1 MSNQLISS
9 YDKLITSNVI
19 KLESIPLSPIN
30 IMYNPSIDN
39 IQTPLNF
46 NSNDIFLKKKRNN
59 QLSYLKDSTPL
70 FNKPNT
76 HSFNYMG
83 NGNINQYQKYDIN
96 SSLFPFP
103 DLKNHQIQIFDFQNN
118 FNSNYFD
125 FSAIDS
131 YNNIIKEESSINK
144 IVYLDQIKVKSTFLK
159 YFPLISIIKEG
170 KCIAI
175 NTIIEKKGLFE
186 IIPYNLKKSKEMY
199 FTWSFIPFNFIQS
212 IIEKF
217 NLVQLKNEN
226 INNLD
231 DLIIHLFNQLRR
243 SIQSIQVNFLHQK
256 RRELNECLLNKS
268 QDIIITINEIC
279 EDVINYLKNHFN
291 NFKRNIYDEENIY
304 KKEKREIKK
313 YKKRK
318 QIKKKVKR
326 KYKRRNK
333 IQNQTTKENIKNS
346 LTENKY
352 ITKRKKYKKKLN
364 SISKN
369 IELNEENDSN
379 SEDDEDFILS
389 KEKKKINKISNLI
402 FKCPI
407 CKKTYLNG
415 CALGGHMSRIHPH
428 QSLSYQKKIKIREE
442 REVFREAIYSAK
454 KKIVK
459 KYGMDYDKLIN
470 CKNGKIKIK
479 NLIHVYKKE
488 YNEILMNIKKE
499 KGIPVKENNKKQ

>member
-39 IQTPLNF
+39 IQTPINF
-46 NSNDIFLKKKRNN
+46 NSNDNFLKKKRNN
-59 QLSYLKDSTPL
+59 QLSFIKESTPL
-70 FNKPNT
+70 FNKKKIP
-76 HSFNYMG
+76 SFNF
-83 NGNINQYQKYDIN
+83 NGNINQKYDIN
-96 SSLFPFP
+96 SSLIPFP
-103 DLKNHQIQIFDFQNN
+103 DLINQIQIFDVQNN

-125 FSAIDS
+125 FSTIDS
-131 YNNIIKEESSINK
+131 NNNIIKEESSINK

-159 YFPLISIIKEG
+159 YFPLISIFKEG

-175 NTIIEKKGLFE
+175 NTLIETKGLFE
-186 IIPYNLKKSKEMY
+186 IIPYNLRKSKEMY
-199 FTWSFIPFNFIQS
+199 FTWSFIPFHFIQK

-217 NLVQLKNEN
+217 NLVELKNEK

-268 QDIIITINEIC
+268 QDIIITINEIS
-279 EDVINYLKNHFN
+279 EDVINYLKNNFN
-291 NFKRNIYDEENIY
+291 NFKGNIFDEEKIY
-304 KKEKREIKK
+304 KKEK
-313 YKKRK
+313 
-318 QIKKKVKR
+318 VKIR
-326 KYKRRNK
+326 KYKRRKQIKNEKPKFKRNNK
-333 IQNQTTKENIKNS
+333 IQNIKINKNIKKS
-346 LTENKY
+346 LTENKNL
-352 ITKRKKYKKKLN
+352 IKRKKKTQKLN

-369 IELNEENDSN
+369 IELNEESDN

-389 KEKKKINKISNLI
+389 KEKKKINKISNII

-428 QSLSYQKKIKIREE
+428 QSLSYQKKIKTREE

-454 KKIVK
+454 KVLVK

-470 CKNGKIKIK
+470 CKSGKIKIK
-479 NLIHVYKKE
+479 NLIHLYKKE
-488 YNEILMNIKKE
+488 YNEILINIKME
-499 KGIPVKENNKKQ
+499 KGINVKENNKNNKKE